1 MDGDR
6 MKERKPDL
14 VSVKD
19 RPARPRPSERTT
31 RAPSAFWDRIKFL
44 LLLAI
49 LWFAGLAIV
58 WTTSVN
64 PIGGP
69 FTDAIAIA
77 RHDYFWILVLAALE
91 LVRQLHYFFEE
102 HFAGYYRFWEKT
114 IWGGTRARAG
124 RMDPWV
130 RYRVSRALKA
140 FIVLFALSTFLG
152 RIFHTEPV
160 WLGIVEAPARLV
172 VALPFILQLGFAFF
186 FVMFQFIGLFWFL
199 SRGGIDTIQP
209 DEIETRFEDVKGQDA
224 ALSQLKETLVYLE
237 NPDAIEARG
246 GKVPGGILL
255 WGPPGTGKTMMA
267 KAIAGE
273 TGKPFVAVEP
283 AAFIQMFM
291 GVGALK
297 VKGLYRKLRR
307 LSLRH
312 GGVLVFFDEA
322 DSLGSRGAT
331 AGTGLEPSVGPW
343 STEPG
348 CNGIAYLSDP
358 GRNAVFA
365 AAVPQAPGP
374 NKEGVLM
381 GGMMGGG
388 GAGTLQVLLS
398 EMSGLDKPRGLV
410 NRIRRALG
418 MKPKP
423 PPKYRILHIFA
434 TNMPESLDPAMLRPG
449 RVDRQYKIGYPQKQ
463 GRKETFE
470 RYLGKVNNNV
480 SPEELDKLATIT
492 PYFSGAMIEDIVNEG
507 LVIAIRDERETVTYA
522 DIAKAKQLKQHGLP
536 DEHEYIERERHS
548 VAVHEACHGVAAYR
562 LRHHAVIDMATI
574 ERRGDVGGFVASIPP
589 EDQFV
594 EWRSERE
601 VDVMTFLAS
610 LAGERLFFEGDHS
623 TGVGGDMRGATAITT
638 QALAYYAM
646 GDTIASRSVNLASL
660 RGSQT
665 LETGADRALF
675 DSEFGK
681 AVDAKLQELYDKTWK
696 LLEANRAEVLA
707 VAHALE
713 IHKTL
718 TGDDV
723 TAIMEGTVGP
733 TADGRPYQD
742 PVFRQML
749 EKYHAA
755 VVRAHREHGGVGAP
769 IPVPIPPMPAVAIA
783 AWSSDAEHEPETA
796 DPGPAR
802 SIRPAG
808 RDKNAMGPPP
818 RPDGS

>member
-1 MDGDR
+1 M
-6 MKERKPDL
+6 
-14 VSVKD
+14 
-19 RPARPRPSERTT
+19 
-31 RAPSAFWDRIKFL
+31 AFWDRIKFL
-44 LLLAI
+44 LLLAL
-49 LWFAGLAIV
+49 LWVCGLAVV

-64 PIGGP
+64 PLGGP
-69 FTDAIAIA
+69 MIDAVRIAE
-77 RHDYFWILVLAALE
+77 HDYAWILVLMVLE
-91 LVRQLHYFFEE
+91 AVRQLHYFCEE
-102 HFAGYYRFWEKT
+102 RSSRYYRFWQTKV
-114 IWGGTRARAG
+114 WGGFAERTG

-130 RYRVSRALKA
+130 RYRLARTLKA
-140 FIVLFALSTFLG
+140 LIVLFALSTFLG

-224 ALSQLKETLVYLE
+224 ALNQLKETLVYLE
-237 NPDAIEARG
+237 NPDAIERRG

-267 KAIAGE
+267 RAIAGE

-283 AAFIQMFM
+283 SAFINMFM
-291 GVGALK
+291 GVGPLK

-322 DSLGSRGAT
+322 DSLGSRGAAV
-331 AGTGLEPSVGPW
+331 AGGNLQPVPSPW
-343 STEPG
+343 TTSPG
-348 CNGIAYLSDP
+348 CNGLAYVSTAS
-358 GRNAVFA
+358 RNTVFA
-365 AAVPQAPGP
+365 ASTPVVEPQ
-374 NKEGVLM
+374 KEGILM

-388 GAGTLQVLLS
+388 GMGTLQVLLS
-398 EMSGLDKPRGLV
+398 EMSGLDKPRGLI
-410 NRIRRALG
+410 NRVRRLLG

-434 TNMPESLDPAMLRPG
+434 TNMPEALDPAMLRPG

-463 GRKETFE
+463 GRVETFKK
-470 RYLGKVNNNV
+470 YIAKVQNDIT
-480 SPEELDKLATIT
+480 PEEIDRLATIT

-507 LVIAIRDERETVTYA
+507 LVIAIREDREIVTYA
-522 DIAKAKQLKQHGLP
+522 DIVKAKQLKQHGLP

-548 VAVHEACHGVAAYR
+548 VAVHEACHAVTAYR
-562 LRHHAVIDMATI
+562 LRRHEVIDMATI

-601 VDVMTFLAS
+601 TDVMTFLAS
-610 LAGERLFFEGDHS
+610 LAGERLFFDGDHS
-623 TGVGGDMRGATAITT
+623 TGVGGDMRGATTIAT

-646 GDTIASRSVNLASL
+646 GDTIASRSVTLAAL
-660 RGSQT
+660 QRAQPV
-665 LETGADRALF
+665 ETGEDRALF
-675 DSEFGK
+675 DSSFGR
-681 AVDAKLQELYDKTWK
+681 AVDAKLLELYERTRE
-696 LLEANRAEVLA
+696 LLEQNRAEILA

-718 TGDDV
+718 TGDDIS
-723 TAIMEGTVGP
+723 AIMEQTAGP
-733 TADGRPYQD
+733 TVDGRSYGD
-742 PVFRQML
+742 PAFARAL
-749 EKYHAA
+749 EDYHEAA
-755 VVRAHREHGGVGAP
+755 KQAHKDHGKVDTQFP
-769 IPVPIPPMPAVAIA
+769 IPIPPNPLTVAAATPGAGSHRGGASLPA
-783 AWSSDAEHEPETA
+783 TA
-796 DPGPAR
+796 DP
-802 SIRPAG
+802 
-808 RDKNAMGPPP
+808 
-818 RPDGS
+818 RPDPPAPSNDG